1 MAASRPNLLSLLVI
15 LVGINF
21 GLIAFNVGLF
31 RRVLEVSHKLSGPQ
45 RHNFEYSYKPGE
57 VPGYFRP
64 AAMTFEA
71 PDTQYPLDDD
81 LKWGSIVAPKRGF
94 IRHGSEGAPI
104 SISLYHQLHCV
115 NGIRFAYVA
124 TRDGLFKT
132 EKARAASFAH
142 VNHCFDL
149 LRQSLLCKAD
159 TTLIPVNASSQAGV
173 TRRCRDWEQVRRF
186 VDENHDFWR
195 DIPYVYHPTD
205 NQTSSKGYNE

>member
-1 MAASRPNLLSLLVI
+1 MAPSKNCLLPLLVLLTSISTI
-15 LVGINF
+15 LN
-21 GLIAFNVGLF
+21 AGLF
-31 RRVLEVSHKLSGPQ
+31 RRVLEESHKLSGPQ
-45 RHNFEYSYKPGE
+45 RHNLDYPYEPSE

-64 AAMTFEA
+64 AAMTFES

-81 LKWGSIVAPKRGF
+81 RKWASIVANKRGF
-94 IRHGSEGAPI
+94 IRLGSAGAPI

-132 EKARAASFAH
+132 EEARAGSFAH

-159 TTLIPVNASSQAGV
+159 TTLIPVGASNQTAV
-173 TRRCRDWEQVRRF
+173 TRRCRDWAQVRAF
-186 VDENHDFWR
+186 VDENHDLWR
-195 DIPYVYHPTD
+195 DVPYHFDPSTA
-205 NQTSSKGYNE
+205 NATSKGYSAW

>member
-1 MAASRPNLLSLLVI
+1 MATSKTSLLPLLII
-15 LVGINF
+15 LTA
-21 GLIAFNVGLF
+21 LSTALNVGLF
-31 RRVLEVSHKLSGPQ
+31 RRVSEVSHKLWGPQ
-45 RHNFEYSYKPGE
+45 RHNFEHPYEPGE
-57 VPGYFRP
+57 VPGYFQP
-64 AAMTFEA
+64 AAMTLEA

-81 LKWGSIVAPKRGF
+81 HKWASIVPNKRGF
-94 IRHGSEGAPI
+94 IRHGAKGVPI

-149 LRQSLLCKAD
+149 LRQSMLCKSD

-173 TRRCRDWEQVRRF
+173 TRRCRDWEQVRKF
-186 VDENHDFWR
+186 VDENHEFWR
-195 DIPYVYHPTD
+195 DIPYDFHPTAND
-205 NQTSSKGYNE
+205 RSKGYAHE

>member
-1 MAASRPNLLSLLVI
+1 
-15 LVGINF
+15 
-21 GLIAFNVGLF
+21 
-31 RRVLEVSHKLSGPQ
+31 
-45 RHNFEYSYKPGE
+45 YSYEPGE

-81 LKWGSIVAPKRGF
+81 HKWASIVANKRGF
-94 IRHGSEGAPI
+94 IRYGAEGAPI

-132 EKARAASFAH
+132 EKARAGAFGHA
-142 VNHCFDL
+142 NHCFDL
-149 LRQSLLCKAD
+149 LRQSMLCKAD

-173 TRRCRDWEQVRRF
+173 TRRCRDWEQVRKF
-186 VDENHDFWR
+186 VDENQEFWR
-195 DIPYVYHPTD
+195 DIPYDVQSSGNDT
-205 NQTSSKGYNE
+205 SKGAYVGAIAIRS

>member
-1 MAASRPNLLSLLVI
+1 
-15 LVGINF
+15 
-21 GLIAFNVGLF
+21 
-31 RRVLEVSHKLSGPQ
+31 
-45 RHNFEYSYKPGE
+45 
-57 VPGYFRP
+57 
-64 AAMTFEA
+64 MTLEA

-81 LKWGSIVAPKRGF
+81 HKWASIVPNKRGF
-94 IRHGSEGAPI
+94 IRHGAKGVPI

-149 LRQSLLCKAD
+149 LRQSMLCKSD

-173 TRRCRDWEQVRRF
+173 TRQCRDWEQVRKF
-186 VDENHDFWR
+186 VNENHEFWR
-195 DIPYVYHPTD
+195 DIPYDFHPTAND
-205 NQTSSKGYNE
+205 TSEGANLRSVPPSYFDGLSRLHT